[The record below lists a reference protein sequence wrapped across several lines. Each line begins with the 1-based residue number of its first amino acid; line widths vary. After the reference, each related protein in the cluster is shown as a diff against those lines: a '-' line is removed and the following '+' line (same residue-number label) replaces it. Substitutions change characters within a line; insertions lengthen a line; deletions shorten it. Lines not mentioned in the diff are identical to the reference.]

1 MHMYL
6 KPRIHMQLRTV
17 LNCAHNNCE
26 NDQVTLCL
34 KAVERTQ
41 PHARY
46 RGKADAV
53 AVLRQP
59 ITED

>member
-1 MHMYL
+1 M
-6 KPRIHMQLRTV
+6 
-17 LNCAHNNCE
+17 LNCAHNNCK

-34 KAVERTQ
+34 KAVDRTQ

-59 ITED
+59 MPPKAASDRELILG